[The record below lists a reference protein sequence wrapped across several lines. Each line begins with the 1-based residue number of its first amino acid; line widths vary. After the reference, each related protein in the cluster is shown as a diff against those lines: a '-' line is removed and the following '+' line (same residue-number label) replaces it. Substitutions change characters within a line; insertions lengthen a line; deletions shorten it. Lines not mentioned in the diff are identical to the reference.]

1 MVSSLNPF
9 LEYSM
14 EGGAAL
20 AWGRWR
26 NFFVV
31 LGRDILAV
39 VPGAGRD
46 SEVVAIVGRICP

>member
-1 MVSSLNPF
+1 
-9 LEYSM
+9 M